1 MIIIPEILLNL
12 SKKRTIFRSQEDFQN
27 SLMEELKQQG
37 VKCLKNQNLMG
48 SLIDILVED
57 GSTGRSYAIEIKHKT
72 RKLSIVDKGEHFYL
86 KSHVAQ
92 DQGRFDYIKDVQK
105 LEELVRKFPNMS
117 GCAILLTNDSA
128 YWKKPLKKETAD
140 ADFRIHEGKVVEGRL
155 CWKEGTSLGTMSGRE
170 EGINLSGTY
179 QMKWQ
184 DYSKVS
190 EERYGEFRYLL
201 VAIE

>member
-72 RKLSIVDKGEHFYL
+72 RKLSIVDKGEHFVY
-86 KSHVAQ
+86 
-92 DQGRFDYIKDVQK
+92 
-105 LEELVRKFPNMS
+105 
-117 GCAILLTNDSA
+117 
-128 YWKKPLKKETAD
+128 
-140 ADFRIHEGKVVEGRL
+140 GRL
-155 CWKEGTSLGTMSGRE
+155 KM
-170 EGINLSGTY
+170 
-179 QMKWQ
+179 
-184 DYSKVS
+184 
-190 EERYGEFRYLL
+190 
-201 VAIE
+201 